1 MAAYYDIITNK
12 GSAFRHHF
20 KLSDQDDNAIDL
32 ESSNPKMQIRKSPL
46 GDDIVLDFST
56 SGVTVNYYGLTGQ
69 TFSEFSLIGGIDT
82 NTSYLGIGG
91 DTGGLY
97 VYAPANI
104 MQNAEIGN
112 WVYSLSCTISG
123 DQEDLIQGRF
133 MVEWNATV

>member
-1 MAAYYDIITNK
+1 MAAYYDITTNK

-20 KLSDQDDNAIDL
+20 KLMSEGNTGIDL
-32 ESSNPKMQIRKSPL
+32 GSSNPKMQVRKSPL
-46 GDDIVLDFST
+46 GNDIVLDFT
-56 SGVTVNYYGLTGQ
+56 TAGVTVNYYGLTGQ
-69 TFSEFSLIGGIDT
+69 TFSQFSFTGGIDT
-82 NTSYLGIGG
+82 NTSYLGISG

-112 WVYSLSCTISG
+112 WTYSLSCTISG

-133 MVEWNATV
+133 AVEWNATV